1 MNSGPM
7 LSPEE
12 AIQQVKQTLSTYIM
26 DHPDPAMGWKLKAE
40 SGLEL
45 FNKEFPSDQK
55 HSLDAIKKYVLE
67 TLAPTF
73 VHFGKWL
80 LWLPGASIL
89 RQDLEKNAHSWPSHQ
104 AYLEHALE
112 QAQKALGEM
121 QIGQQPASS
130 STEVVDE
137 KSDKDDTKDKVAKL
151 EAQLDNLRT
160 VNVALVTRL
169 KSQEAAANTASSVP
183 AAQEKPDEGKAR
195 GKRSAKKL

>member
-26 DHPDPAMGWKLKAE
+26 DHPDPAMGWKDKAE
-40 SGLEL
+40 AGLAL
-45 FNKEFPSDQK
+45 FNDAFPSDKK

-80 LWLPGASIL
+80 LWLPGASKL

-112 QAQKALGEM
+112 QAQMALG
-121 QIGQQPASS
+121 QIQPQPVAATSDA
-130 STEVVDE
+130 VD
-137 KSDKDDTKDKVAKL
+137 DDKVAELEAKL
-151 EAQLDNLRT
+151 ENLRL

-169 KSQEAAANTASSVP
+169 KEQQAATSSVP
-183 AAQEKPDEGKAR
+183 SVSAVAEVAFVDKVPK
-195 GKRSAKKL
+195 KVAKK